1 MAAKRPLITI
11 IIIAAIVTIAALQ
24 YGRFIELTSRQEKL
38 DDLKFIKSYVELSLA
53 KDEIDELDSLES
65 IFDSLFMVNE
75 TDSLWMREFLRKIG
89 DDTDKRQRI
98 WKAILDTLNAGRGKH
113 RR

>member
-38 DDLKFIKSYVELSLA
+38 DDLKFIKTYVELSIA
-53 KDEIDELDSLES
+53 KDEIDELDSFES
-65 IFDSLFMVNE
+65 ILDSLFMENE
-75 TDSLWMREFLRKIG
+75 TDSLWMREYLKKIG

-98 WKAILDTLNAGRGKH
+98 WQAILDTLNAGRGKH